1 MTSQVSRR
9 NFLRTASLGAA
20 GAFIA
25 ARAPQDAFAQE
36 VMIERAK
43 NPRFLIV
50 LSSFGGANQVDAFL
64 SRRESEVPNA
74 KVLNAYPDD
83 MVQTIGE
90 FRAIDMKGPS
100 IGAIP
105 AAFTANQSNFVRKHQ
120 NDMMV
125 VTHTGTSVNHF
136 VAQQRS
142 INGNAAWHG
151 RTLQEAV
158 ALTYGAGYP
167 IPNVHLVNGTGFTE
181 RGTDNTLPAY
191 VYGERAPTPNLWPLS
206 LDGYRGIASCSRL
219 PASSATNVSIR
230 PPTSSAHSAA
240 ASGSSIGPT
249 SGAMRCAA
257 SRPRISSQS

>member
-1 MTSQVSRR
+1 MTRHLSRR
-9 NFLRTASLGAA
+9 NFLRTASLGAT

-74 KVLNAYPDD
+74 KTLNAYPDD

-105 AAFTANQSNFVRKHQ
+105 AAFTANQSNFVRKHN

-142 INGNAAWHG
+142 INGNAAWKG

-158 ALTYGAGYP
+158 ALTYGAGYA

-181 RGTDNTLPAY
+181 RGHRQHAACLRLW
-191 VYGERAPTPNLWPLS
+191 RA
-206 LDGYRGIASCSRL
+206 
-219 PASSATNVSIR
+219 
-230 PPTSSAHSAA
+230 SAHAKPLAA
-240 ASGSSIGPT
+240 FAGRLQGDCRRARPQALRGGPQI
-249 SGAMRCAA
+249 
-257 SRPRISSQS
+257 PQ